1 MQYKLGK
8 IMQINVAQK
17 IKNRYEILR
26 ISEIKSN
33 IYRLECSY
41 MNKLYSIK
49 AIPKDKSKEGILS
62 NTVNE
67 LSSIAHKNI
76 LNIKVEEDE
85 NYFYMIS

>member
-1 MQYKLGK
+1 
-8 IMQINVAQK
+8 MQINVGQK

-49 AIPKDKSKEGILS
+49 AIPKDKNKEGILS
-62 NTVNE
+62 NTVN
-67 LSSIAHKNI
+67 
-76 LNIKVEEDE
+76 
-85 NYFYMIS
+85 